1 MKHTYAMSRPTY
13 TKNAMPHDHPSATA
27 TPQEDAIS
35 RSDSGCWG
43 FNIAEQQYENAIARW
58 FLAAL
63 SQAMLH

>member
-1 MKHTYAMSRPTY
+1 
-13 TKNAMPHDHPSATA
+13 MPHDHPSATA

-35 RSDSGCWG
+35 RSDSSCWG